1 MLSHANILANA
12 EAVLELVPG
21 YREDLYLSFL
31 PLSHAFE
38 RTAGYYVPVMAGSA
52 VAFALALAFLLFAVG
67 LSYYLRHLNRFLG
80 R

>member
-12 EAVLELVPG
+12 ESVLAKVPS

-38 RTAGYYVPVMAGSA
+38 RTAGYYVSMMAGSTGSVLTIRA
-52 VAFALALAFLLFAVG
+52 GA
-67 LSYYLRHLNRFLG
+67 R
-80 R
+80 